1 MIRSY
6 TTNSMGAI
14 TNKRFE
20 TYESV
25 EAFLEAW
32 HSAGYASLVRE
43 DCRFYSFTKTVQA
56 SQGERVVTFYRIVC
70 EVSA

>member
-6 TTNSMGAI
+6 TANRAGEIA
-14 TNKRFE
+14 NKRFE

-25 EAFLEAW
+25 EAFLDAW

-43 DCRFYSFTKTVQA
+43 DGRFYSFTKTVPT
-56 SQGERVVTFYRIVC
+56 SQGDRVVTFYRIIC
-70 EVSA
+70 EVD